1 MSCSVSLT
9 EKWGHWTVAKQ
20 PAVVKKTTDRSSN
33 QWKE

>member
-20 PAVVKKTTDRSSN
+20 PVGGQEDNESFL
-33 QWKE
+33 Q